1 MRTPARFP
9 LALTAAALAAA
20 APLAAA
26 SATPVPQGPVVVAAA
41 VASPTPDSAEGEA
54 YAATILGRVNELRAG
69 MGRAPLVRY
78 VQLDAAAQAQSEQ
91 MAADGAVSH
100 RPNFANSYP
109 AGSSSS
115 AEIVA
120 VQAKADGAD
129 VAGQIVDQW
138 MASEED
144 RAKMT
149 AADANAVGIGIAYSP
164 STDSWYVTQSLAAY
178 PDAAASGLTRTDGAP
193 TAPQEPSA
201 SASPDPT
208 TPAAPDPSTP
218 AVGRPAA
225 DGAGDPPGRR
235 GDHRRGDLGS
245 GGAARRQRAGGRL
258 RLGGVEPGPRGGGPA
273 PRRLQADLVLRV
285 GSPSGHGRDPDRSG
299 ARRRAARRRLHPA
312 RVPAAPRPGDLR
324 PPPAPMRPGSRSPA
338 PAHRTGVLSQPA
350 ASRIASKRGAGRM
363 RTRGSS

>member
-26 SATPVPQGPVVVAAA
+26 SATPVPQGPVVVAAV

-201 SASPDPT
+201 SSSPDPT

-218 AVGRPAA
+218 EAA
-225 DGAGDPPGRR
+225 EEA
-235 GDHRRGDLGS
+235 
-245 GGAARRQRAGGRL
+245 
-258 RLGGVEPGPRGGGPA
+258 
-273 PRRLQADLVLRV
+273 
-285 GSPSGHGRDPDRSG
+285 
-299 ARRRAARRRLHPA
+299 
-312 RVPAAPRPGDLR
+312 PAAPEKPSAPPSAAQQPTAQATRQAAGATTAAGTSDPGALPVDNA
-324 PPPAPMRPGSRSPA
+324 PADDSASAESSPA
-338 PAHRTGVLSQPA
+338 PVAVAPPPDDSKRTSSSGWGPLPVTGVTLTGLVLA
-350 ASRIASKRGAGRM
+350 AGLLGAGF
-363 RTRGSS
+363 TLRGFRRRPVQET

>member
-91 MAADGAVSH
+91 MAADGSVSH

-144 RAKMT
+144 RAKMM

-178 PDAAASGLTRTDGAP
+178 PDAAASGLTRTDGA
-193 TAPQEPSA
+193 
-201 SASPDPT
+201 
-208 TPAAPDPSTP
+208 
-218 AVGRPAA
+218 
-225 DGAGDPPGRR
+225 
-235 GDHRRGDLGS
+235 
-245 GGAARRQRAGGRL
+245 RQRPPRCHQQRLAG
-258 RLGGVEPGPRGGGPA
+258 E
-273 PRRLQADLVLRV
+273 
-285 GSPSGHGRDPDRSG
+285 
-299 ARRRAARRRLHPA
+299 
-312 RVPAAPRPGDLR
+312 
-324 PPPAPMRPGSRSPA
+324 SR
-338 PAHRTGVLSQPA
+338 HLL
-350 ASRIASKRGAGRM
+350 
-363 RTRGSS
+363 

>member
-91 MAADGAVSH
+91 MAADGSVSH

-120 VQAKADGAD
+120 VQARADGAD

-218 AVGRPAA
+218 EAA
-225 DGAGDPPGRR
+225 EEA
-235 GDHRRGDLGS
+235 
-245 GGAARRQRAGGRL
+245 
-258 RLGGVEPGPRGGGPA
+258 
-273 PRRLQADLVLRV
+273 
-285 GSPSGHGRDPDRSG
+285 
-299 ARRRAARRRLHPA
+299 
-312 RVPAAPRPGDLR
+312 PAAPEKPSAPPSAAQQPTAQATRQAAGATTAAGTSDPGALPVDNA
-324 PPPAPMRPGSRSPA
+324 PADDSASAGSSPA
-338 PAHRTGVLSQPA
+338 PVAVAPPPDDSKRTSSSGWGPLPVTGVTLTGLVLA
-350 ASRIASKRGAGRM
+350 AGLLGAGF
-363 RTRGSS
+363 TLRGFRRRPVQEI

>member
-26 SATPVPQGPVVVAAA
+26 SATPVPQGPVVVAAV

-149 AADANAVGIGIAYSP
+149 AADVNAVGIGIAYSP

-218 AVGRPAA
+218 EAA
-225 DGAGDPPGRR
+225 EEA
-235 GDHRRGDLGS
+235 
-245 GGAARRQRAGGRL
+245 
-258 RLGGVEPGPRGGGPA
+258 
-273 PRRLQADLVLRV
+273 
-285 GSPSGHGRDPDRSG
+285 
-299 ARRRAARRRLHPA
+299 
-312 RVPAAPRPGDLR
+312 PAAPEKPSAPPSAAQQPTAQATRQAAGATTAAGTSDPGALPVDNA
-324 PPPAPMRPGSRSPA
+324 PADDSASAGSSPA
-338 PAHRTGVLSQPA
+338 PVAVAPPPDDSKRTSSSGWGPLPVTGVTLTGLVLA
-350 ASRIASKRGAGRM
+350 AGLLGAGF
-363 RTRGSS
+363 TLRGFRRRPVQEI

>member
-208 TPAAPDPSTP
+208 TPAAPDPAP
-218 AVGRPAA
+218 PAA
-225 DGAGDPPGRR
+225 AEE
-235 GDHRRGDLGS
+235 
-245 GGAARRQRAGGRL
+245 A
-258 RLGGVEPGPRGGGPA
+258 
-273 PRRLQADLVLRV
+273 
-285 GSPSGHGRDPDRSG
+285 
-299 ARRRAARRRLHPA
+299 
-312 RVPAAPRPGDLR
+312 PAAPEKPSAPPSAAQQPTAQATRQAAGATAAAGTSDPGALPVDNA
-324 PPPAPMRPGSRSPA
+324 PADDSASAGSSPA
-338 PAHRTGVLSQPA
+338 PVAVAPPPDDSKRTSSSGWGPLPVTGVTLTGLVLA
-350 ASRIASKRGAGRM
+350 AGLLGAGF
-363 RTRGSS
+363 TLRGFRRRPVQEI

>member
-109 AGSSSS
+109 AGSRSS

-218 AVGRPAA
+218 EAA
-225 DGAGDPPGRR
+225 EEA
-235 GDHRRGDLGS
+235 
-245 GGAARRQRAGGRL
+245 
-258 RLGGVEPGPRGGGPA
+258 
-273 PRRLQADLVLRV
+273 
-285 GSPSGHGRDPDRSG
+285 
-299 ARRRAARRRLHPA
+299 
-312 RVPAAPRPGDLR
+312 PAAPEKPSAPPSAAQQPTAQATRQAAGATAAAGTSDPGALPVDNA
-324 PPPAPMRPGSRSPA
+324 PADDSASAGSSPA
-338 PAHRTGVLSQPA
+338 PVAVAPPPDDSKRTSSSGWGPLPVTGVTLTGLVLA
-350 ASRIASKRGAGRM
+350 AGLLGAGF
-363 RTRGSS
+363 TLRGFRRRPVQEI

>member
-26 SATPVPQGPVVVAAA
+26 SATPVPQGPVVVAAV

-109 AGSSSS
+109 AGSNSS

-218 AVGRPAA
+218 EAA
-225 DGAGDPPGRR
+225 EEA
-235 GDHRRGDLGS
+235 
-245 GGAARRQRAGGRL
+245 
-258 RLGGVEPGPRGGGPA
+258 
-273 PRRLQADLVLRV
+273 
-285 GSPSGHGRDPDRSG
+285 
-299 ARRRAARRRLHPA
+299 
-312 RVPAAPRPGDLR
+312 PAAPEKPSAPPSAAQQPTAQATRQAAGATTAAGTSDPGALPVDNA
-324 PPPAPMRPGSRSPA
+324 PADDSASAGSSPA
-338 PAHRTGVLSQPA
+338 PVAVAPPPDDSKRTSSSGWGPLPVTGVTLTGLVLA
-350 ASRIASKRGAGRM
+350 AGLLGAGF
-363 RTRGSS
+363 TLRGFRRRPVQEI

>member
-1 MRTPARFP
+1 M
-9 LALTAAALAAA
+9 
-20 APLAAA
+20 
-26 SATPVPQGPVVVAAA
+26 PQGPIVVAAA

-208 TPAAPDPSTP
+208 TPAAPEKPSAPPSAAQQPTAQATRQAAGATTAAGTSDPGALPVDNAP
-218 AVGRPAA
+218 ADDSAS
-225 DGAGDPPGRR
+225 AG
-235 GDHRRGDLGS
+235 S
-245 GGAARRQRAGGRL
+245 
-258 RLGGVEPGPRGGGPA
+258 
-273 PRRLQADLVLRV
+273 
-285 GSPSGHGRDPDRSG
+285 
-299 ARRRAARRRLHPA
+299 
-312 RVPAAPRPGDLR
+312 
-324 PPPAPMRPGSRSPA
+324 SPA
-338 PAHRTGVLSQPA
+338 PVAVAPPPDDSKRTSSSGWGPLPVTGVTLTGLVLA
-350 ASRIASKRGAGRM
+350 AGLLGAGF
-363 RTRGSS
+363 TLRGFRRRPVQEI

>member
-26 SATPVPQGPVVVAAA
+26 SATPVPQGPIVVAAA

-208 TPAAPDPSTP
+208 TPAAERKST
-218 AVGRPAA
+218 RQNTS
-225 DGAGDPPGRR
+225 
-235 GDHRRGDLGS
+235 HRC
-245 GGAARRQRAGGRL
+245 
-258 RLGGVEPGPRGGGPA
+258 E
-273 PRRLQADLVLRV
+273 
-285 GSPSGHGRDPDRSG
+285 
-299 ARRRAARRRLHPA
+299 
-312 RVPAAPRPGDLR
+312 
-324 PPPAPMRPGSRSPA
+324 
-338 PAHRTGVLSQPA
+338 
-350 ASRIASKRGAGRM
+350 
-363 RTRGSS
+363 

>member
-26 SATPVPQGPVVVAAA
+26 SATPVPQGPVVVAAV

-54 YAATILGRVNELRAG
+54 YAATILGRVNELRAS

-218 AVGRPAA
+218 EAA
-225 DGAGDPPGRR
+225 EEA
-235 GDHRRGDLGS
+235 
-245 GGAARRQRAGGRL
+245 
-258 RLGGVEPGPRGGGPA
+258 
-273 PRRLQADLVLRV
+273 
-285 GSPSGHGRDPDRSG
+285 
-299 ARRRAARRRLHPA
+299 
-312 RVPAAPRPGDLR
+312 PAAPEKPSAPPSAAQQPTAQATRQAAGATAAAGTSDPGALPVDNA
-324 PPPAPMRPGSRSPA
+324 PADDSASAGSSPA
-338 PAHRTGVLSQPA
+338 PVAVAPPPDDSKRTSSSGWGPLPVTGVTLTGLVLA
-350 ASRIASKRGAGRM
+350 AGLLGAGF
-363 RTRGSS
+363 TLRGFRRRPVQEI

>member
-193 TAPQEPSA
+193 TAPQELSA

-218 AVGRPAA
+218 EAA
-225 DGAGDPPGRR
+225 EEA
-235 GDHRRGDLGS
+235 
-245 GGAARRQRAGGRL
+245 
-258 RLGGVEPGPRGGGPA
+258 
-273 PRRLQADLVLRV
+273 
-285 GSPSGHGRDPDRSG
+285 
-299 ARRRAARRRLHPA
+299 
-312 RVPAAPRPGDLR
+312 PAAPEKPSAPPSAAQQPTAQATRQAAGATAAAGTSDPGALPVDNA
-324 PPPAPMRPGSRSPA
+324 PADDSASAGSSPA
-338 PAHRTGVLSQPA
+338 PVAVAPPPDDSKRTSSSGWGPLPVTGVTLTGLVLA
-350 ASRIASKRGAGRM
+350 AGLLGAGF
-363 RTRGSS
+363 TLRGFRRRPVQEI

>member
-26 SATPVPQGPVVVAAA
+26 SATPVPQGPIVVAAA

-208 TPAAPDPSTP
+208 PPAAPDPSTP
-218 AVGRPAA
+218 EAA
-225 DGAGDPPGRR
+225 EEA
-235 GDHRRGDLGS
+235 
-245 GGAARRQRAGGRL
+245 
-258 RLGGVEPGPRGGGPA
+258 
-273 PRRLQADLVLRV
+273 
-285 GSPSGHGRDPDRSG
+285 
-299 ARRRAARRRLHPA
+299 
-312 RVPAAPRPGDLR
+312 PAAPEKPSAPPSAAQQPTAQATRQAAGATAAAGTSDPGALPVDNA
-324 PPPAPMRPGSRSPA
+324 PADDSASAGSSPA
-338 PAHRTGVLSQPA
+338 PVAVAPPPDDSKRTSSSGWGPLPVTGVTLTGLVLA
-350 ASRIASKRGAGRM
+350 AGLLGAGF
-363 RTRGSS
+363 TLRGFRRRPVQEI

>member
-26 SATPVPQGPVVVAAA
+26 SATPVPQGPIVVAAA

-208 TPAAPDPSTP
+208 TPAAPEKPSAPPSAAQQPTAQATRQAAGATTAAGTSDPGALPVDNAP
-218 AVGRPAA
+218 ADDSAS
-225 DGAGDPPGRR
+225 AG
-235 GDHRRGDLGS
+235 S
-245 GGAARRQRAGGRL
+245 
-258 RLGGVEPGPRGGGPA
+258 
-273 PRRLQADLVLRV
+273 
-285 GSPSGHGRDPDRSG
+285 
-299 ARRRAARRRLHPA
+299 
-312 RVPAAPRPGDLR
+312 
-324 PPPAPMRPGSRSPA
+324 SPA
-338 PAHRTGVLSQPA
+338 PVAVAPPPDDSKRTSSSGWGPLPVTGVTLTGLVLA
-350 ASRIASKRGAGRM
+350 AGLLGAGF
-363 RTRGSS
+363 TLRGFRRRPVQEI

>member
-26 SATPVPQGPVVVAAA
+26 SATPVPQGPVVVAAV

-109 AGSSSS
+109 AGASSS

-218 AVGRPAA
+218 EAA
-225 DGAGDPPGRR
+225 EEA
-235 GDHRRGDLGS
+235 
-245 GGAARRQRAGGRL
+245 
-258 RLGGVEPGPRGGGPA
+258 
-273 PRRLQADLVLRV
+273 
-285 GSPSGHGRDPDRSG
+285 
-299 ARRRAARRRLHPA
+299 
-312 RVPAAPRPGDLR
+312 PAAPEKPSAPPSAAQQPTAQATRQAAGATAAAGTSDPGALPVDNA
-324 PPPAPMRPGSRSPA
+324 PADDSASAGSSPA
-338 PAHRTGVLSQPA
+338 PVAVAPPPDDSKRTSSSGWGPLPVTGVTLTGLVLA
-350 ASRIASKRGAGRM
+350 AGLLGAGF
-363 RTRGSS
+363 TLRGFRRRPVQEI

>member
-1 MRTPARFP
+1 M
-9 LALTAAALAAA
+9 
-20 APLAAA
+20 
-26 SATPVPQGPVVVAAA
+26 PQGPVVVAAV

-201 SASPDPT
+201 SASP
-208 TPAAPDPSTP
+208 
-218 AVGRPAA
+218 
-225 DGAGDPPGRR
+225 GRR
-235 GDHRRGDLGS
+235 GPPRR
-245 GGAARRQRAGGRL
+245 
-258 RLGGVEPGPRGGGPA
+258 PRG
-273 PRRLQADLVLRV
+273 
-285 GSPSGHGRDPDRSG
+285 
-299 ARRRAARRRLHPA
+299 
-312 RVPAAPRPGDLR
+312 
-324 PPPAPMRPGSRSPA
+324 
-338 PAHRTGVLSQPA
+338 
-350 ASRIASKRGAGRM
+350 
-363 RTRGSS
+363 

>member
-109 AGSSSS
+109 AGSNSS

-218 AVGRPAA
+218 EAA
-225 DGAGDPPGRR
+225 EEA
-235 GDHRRGDLGS
+235 
-245 GGAARRQRAGGRL
+245 
-258 RLGGVEPGPRGGGPA
+258 
-273 PRRLQADLVLRV
+273 
-285 GSPSGHGRDPDRSG
+285 
-299 ARRRAARRRLHPA
+299 
-312 RVPAAPRPGDLR
+312 PAAPEKPSAPPSAAQQPTAQATRQAAGATAAAGTSDPGALPVDNA
-324 PPPAPMRPGSRSPA
+324 PADDSASAGSSPA
-338 PAHRTGVLSQPA
+338 PVAVAPPPDDSKRTSSSGWGPLPVTGVTLTGLVLA
-350 ASRIASKRGAGRM
+350 AGLLGAGF
-363 RTRGSS
+363 TLRGFRRRPVQEI

>member
-149 AADANAVGIGIAYSP
+149 AADANAVGIGLAYSA

-218 AVGRPAA
+218 EAA
-225 DGAGDPPGRR
+225 EEA
-235 GDHRRGDLGS
+235 
-245 GGAARRQRAGGRL
+245 
-258 RLGGVEPGPRGGGPA
+258 
-273 PRRLQADLVLRV
+273 
-285 GSPSGHGRDPDRSG
+285 
-299 ARRRAARRRLHPA
+299 
-312 RVPAAPRPGDLR
+312 PAAPEKPSAPPSAAQQPTAQATRQAAGATTAAGTSDPGALPVDNA
-324 PPPAPMRPGSRSPA
+324 PADDSASAGSSPA
-338 PAHRTGVLSQPA
+338 PVAVAPPPDDSKRTSSSGWGPLPVTGVTLTGLVLA
-350 ASRIASKRGAGRM
+350 AGLLGAGF
-363 RTRGSS
+363 TLRGFRRRPVQEI

>member
-26 SATPVPQGPVVVAAA
+26 SATPVPQGPVVVAA

-91 MAADGAVSH
+91 MAADGSVSH

-120 VQAKADGAD
+120 VQARADGAD

-208 TPAAPDPSTP
+208 TPAAPEPSAPET
-218 AVGRPAA
+218 
-225 DGAGDPPGRR
+225 
-235 GDHRRGDLGS
+235 
-245 GGAARRQRAGGRL
+245 
-258 RLGGVEPGPRGGGPA
+258 VEE
-273 PRRLQADLVLRV
+273 
-285 GSPSGHGRDPDRSG
+285 
-299 ARRRAARRRLHPA
+299 
-312 RVPAAPRPGDLR
+312 VPAAPAEKPDAPETAVQQPTAPATPQAAGATTAAGTSDPGALPVDNA
-324 PPPAPMRPGSRSPA
+324 PASDSAAAESSPA
-338 PAHRTGVLSQPA
+338 PVAVAPPSDSKRTSSSGWGPLPVTGVTLTGLVLA
-350 ASRIASKRGAGRM
+350 AGLLGAGF
-363 RTRGSS
+363 TLRGFRRRPVQEI

>member
-208 TPAAPDPSTP
+208 TPAAPDTSTP
-218 AVGRPAA
+218 ETAEEA
-225 DGAGDPPGRR
+225 
-235 GDHRRGDLGS
+235 
-245 GGAARRQRAGGRL
+245 
-258 RLGGVEPGPRGGGPA
+258 
-273 PRRLQADLVLRV
+273 
-285 GSPSGHGRDPDRSG
+285 
-299 ARRRAARRRLHPA
+299 
-312 RVPAAPRPGDLR
+312 PAAPEKSSAPPSAAQQPTAQATRQAAGATTAAGTSDPGALPVDNA
-324 PPPAPMRPGSRSPA
+324 PADDSASAGSSPA
-338 PAHRTGVLSQPA
+338 PVAVAPPPDDSKRTSSSGWGPLPVTGVTLTGLVLA
-350 ASRIASKRGAGRM
+350 AGLLGAGF
-363 RTRGSS
+363 TLRGFRRRPVQEI

>member
-218 AVGRPAA
+218 ETAEEA
-225 DGAGDPPGRR
+225 
-235 GDHRRGDLGS
+235 
-245 GGAARRQRAGGRL
+245 
-258 RLGGVEPGPRGGGPA
+258 
-273 PRRLQADLVLRV
+273 
-285 GSPSGHGRDPDRSG
+285 
-299 ARRRAARRRLHPA
+299 
-312 RVPAAPRPGDLR
+312 PAAPEKSSAPPSAAQQPTAQATRQAAGATTAAGTSDPGALPVDNA
-324 PPPAPMRPGSRSPA
+324 PADDSASAGSSPA
-338 PAHRTGVLSQPA
+338 PVAVAPPPDDSKRTSSSGWGPLPVTGVTLTGLVLA
-350 ASRIASKRGAGRM
+350 AGLLGAGF
-363 RTRGSS
+363 TLRGFRRRPVQEI

>member
-26 SATPVPQGPVVVAAA
+26 SATPVPQGPVVVAAV

-218 AVGRPAA
+218 EAA
-225 DGAGDPPGRR
+225 EEA
-235 GDHRRGDLGS
+235 
-245 GGAARRQRAGGRL
+245 
-258 RLGGVEPGPRGGGPA
+258 
-273 PRRLQADLVLRV
+273 
-285 GSPSGHGRDPDRSG
+285 
-299 ARRRAARRRLHPA
+299 
-312 RVPAAPRPGDLR
+312 PAAPEKPSAPPSAAQQPTAQATRQAAGATAAAGTSDPGALPVDNA
-324 PPPAPMRPGSRSPA
+324 PADDSASAGSSPA
-338 PAHRTGVLSQPA
+338 PVAVAPPPDDSKRTSSSGWGPLPVTGVTLTGLVLA
-350 ASRIASKRGAGRM
+350 AGLLGAGF
-363 RTRGSS
+363 TLRGFRRRPVQEI

>member
-54 YAATILGRVNELRAG
+54 YAATILGRVNELRAS

-218 AVGRPAA
+218 EAA
-225 DGAGDPPGRR
+225 EEA
-235 GDHRRGDLGS
+235 
-245 GGAARRQRAGGRL
+245 
-258 RLGGVEPGPRGGGPA
+258 
-273 PRRLQADLVLRV
+273 
-285 GSPSGHGRDPDRSG
+285 
-299 ARRRAARRRLHPA
+299 
-312 RVPAAPRPGDLR
+312 PAAPEKPSAPPSAAQQPTAQATRQAAGATAAAGTSDPGALPVDNA
-324 PPPAPMRPGSRSPA
+324 PADDSASAGSSPA
-338 PAHRTGVLSQPA
+338 PVAVAPPPDDSKRTSSSGWGPLPVTGVTLTGLVLA
-350 ASRIASKRGAGRM
+350 AGLLGAGF
-363 RTRGSS
+363 TLRGFRRRPVQEI

>member
-208 TPAAPDPSTP
+208 TPAAPDTSTP
-218 AVGRPAA
+218 ETAEEA
-225 DGAGDPPGRR
+225 
-235 GDHRRGDLGS
+235 
-245 GGAARRQRAGGRL
+245 
-258 RLGGVEPGPRGGGPA
+258 
-273 PRRLQADLVLRV
+273 
-285 GSPSGHGRDPDRSG
+285 
-299 ARRRAARRRLHPA
+299 
-312 RVPAAPRPGDLR
+312 PAAPEKPSAPPSAAQQPTAQATRQAAGATAAAGTSDPGALPVDNA
-324 PPPAPMRPGSRSPA
+324 PADDSASAGSSPA
-338 PAHRTGVLSQPA
+338 PVAVAPPPDDSKRTSSSGWGPLPVTGVTLTGLVLA
-350 ASRIASKRGAGRM
+350 AGLLGAGF
-363 RTRGSS
+363 TLRGFRRRPVQEI

>member
-201 SASPDPT
+201 SASPDPA

-218 AVGRPAA
+218 EAA
-225 DGAGDPPGRR
+225 EEA
-235 GDHRRGDLGS
+235 
-245 GGAARRQRAGGRL
+245 
-258 RLGGVEPGPRGGGPA
+258 
-273 PRRLQADLVLRV
+273 
-285 GSPSGHGRDPDRSG
+285 
-299 ARRRAARRRLHPA
+299 
-312 RVPAAPRPGDLR
+312 PAAPEKPSAPPSAAQQPTAQATRQAAGATAAAGTSDPGALPVDNA
-324 PPPAPMRPGSRSPA
+324 PADDSASAGSSPA
-338 PAHRTGVLSQPA
+338 PVAVAPPPDDSKRTSSSGWGPLPVTGVTLTGLVLA
-350 ASRIASKRGAGRM
+350 AGLLGAGF
-363 RTRGSS
+363 TLRGFRRRPVQEI

>member
-41 VASPTPDSAEGEA
+41 AASPTPDSAEGEA

-149 AADANAVGIGIAYSP
+149 AADANAVGIGLAYSA

-201 SASPDPT
+201 SVSPDPT

-218 AVGRPAA
+218 EAA
-225 DGAGDPPGRR
+225 EEA
-235 GDHRRGDLGS
+235 
-245 GGAARRQRAGGRL
+245 
-258 RLGGVEPGPRGGGPA
+258 
-273 PRRLQADLVLRV
+273 
-285 GSPSGHGRDPDRSG
+285 
-299 ARRRAARRRLHPA
+299 
-312 RVPAAPRPGDLR
+312 PAAPEKPSAPPSAAQQPTAQATRQAAGATAAAGTSDPGALPVDNA
-324 PPPAPMRPGSRSPA
+324 PADDSASAGSSPA
-338 PAHRTGVLSQPA
+338 PVAVAPPPDDSKRTSSSGWGPLPVTGVTLTGLVLA
-350 ASRIASKRGAGRM
+350 AGLLGAGF
-363 RTRGSS
+363 TLRGFRRRPVQEI

>member
-26 SATPVPQGPVVVAAA
+26 SATPVPQGPVVVAAV

-208 TPAAPDPSTP
+208 TP
-218 AVGRPAA
+218 
-225 DGAGDPPGRR
+225 
-235 GDHRRGDLGS
+235 
-245 GGAARRQRAGGRL
+245 
-258 RLGGVEPGPRGGGPA
+258 PA
-273 PRRLQADLVLRV
+273 PE
-285 GSPSGHGRDPDRSG
+285 PSAPETVEE
-299 ARRRAARRRLHPA
+299 
-312 RVPAAPRPGDLR
+312 VPAAP
-324 PPPAPMRPGSRSPA
+324 
-338 PAHRTGVLSQPA
+338 A
-350 ASRIASKRGAGRM
+350 A
-363 RTRGSS
+363 

>member
-109 AGSSSS
+109 AGASSS

-218 AVGRPAA
+218 EAA
-225 DGAGDPPGRR
+225 EEA
-235 GDHRRGDLGS
+235 
-245 GGAARRQRAGGRL
+245 
-258 RLGGVEPGPRGGGPA
+258 
-273 PRRLQADLVLRV
+273 
-285 GSPSGHGRDPDRSG
+285 
-299 ARRRAARRRLHPA
+299 
-312 RVPAAPRPGDLR
+312 PAAPEKPSAPPSAAQQPTAQATRQAAGATAAAGTSDPGALPVDNA
-324 PPPAPMRPGSRSPA
+324 PADDSASAESSPA
-338 PAHRTGVLSQPA
+338 PVAVAPPPDDSKRTSSSGWGPLPVTGVTLTGLVLA
-350 ASRIASKRGAGRM
+350 AGLLGAGF
-363 RTRGSS
+363 TLRGFRRRPVQEI

>member
-41 VASPTPDSAEGEA
+41 AASPTPDSAEGEA

-178 PDAAASGLTRTDGAP
+178 PDAAASGLTRTDGGP
-193 TAPQEPSA
+193 TTTPEPSA

-218 AVGRPAA
+218 EAA
-225 DGAGDPPGRR
+225 EEA
-235 GDHRRGDLGS
+235 
-245 GGAARRQRAGGRL
+245 
-258 RLGGVEPGPRGGGPA
+258 
-273 PRRLQADLVLRV
+273 
-285 GSPSGHGRDPDRSG
+285 
-299 ARRRAARRRLHPA
+299 
-312 RVPAAPRPGDLR
+312 PAAPEKPSAPPSAAQQPTAQATRQAAGATTAAGTSDPGALPVDNA
-324 PPPAPMRPGSRSPA
+324 PADDSASAGSSPA
-338 PAHRTGVLSQPA
+338 PVAVAPPPDDSKRTSSSGWGPLPVTGVTLTGLVLA
-350 ASRIASKRGAGRM
+350 AGLLGAGF
-363 RTRGSS
+363 TLRGFRRRPVQEI

>member
-41 VASPTPDSAEGEA
+41 AASPTPDSAEGEA

-218 AVGRPAA
+218 EAA
-225 DGAGDPPGRR
+225 EEA
-235 GDHRRGDLGS
+235 
-245 GGAARRQRAGGRL
+245 
-258 RLGGVEPGPRGGGPA
+258 
-273 PRRLQADLVLRV
+273 
-285 GSPSGHGRDPDRSG
+285 
-299 ARRRAARRRLHPA
+299 
-312 RVPAAPRPGDLR
+312 PAAPEKPSAPPSAAQQPTAQATRQAAGATTAAGTSDPGALPVDNA
-324 PPPAPMRPGSRSPA
+324 PADDSASAGSSPA
-338 PAHRTGVLSQPA
+338 PVAVAPPPDDSKRTSSSGWGPLRVTGVTLTGLVLA
-350 ASRIASKRGAGRM
+350 AGLLGAGF
-363 RTRGSS
+363 TLRGFRRRPVQEI

>member
-178 PDAAASGLTRTDGAP
+178 PDAAASRLTRTDGAP

-218 AVGRPAA
+218 EAA
-225 DGAGDPPGRR
+225 EEA
-235 GDHRRGDLGS
+235 
-245 GGAARRQRAGGRL
+245 
-258 RLGGVEPGPRGGGPA
+258 
-273 PRRLQADLVLRV
+273 
-285 GSPSGHGRDPDRSG
+285 
-299 ARRRAARRRLHPA
+299 
-312 RVPAAPRPGDLR
+312 PAAPEKPSAPPSAAQQPTAQATRQAAGATAAAGTSDPGALPVDNA
-324 PPPAPMRPGSRSPA
+324 PADDSASAGSSPA
-338 PAHRTGVLSQPA
+338 PVAVAPPPDDSKRTSSSGWGPLPVTGVTLTGLVLA
-350 ASRIASKRGAGRM
+350 AGLLGAGF
-363 RTRGSS
+363 TLRGFRRRPVQEI

>member
-26 SATPVPQGPVVVAAA
+26 SATPVPQGPVVVAAV

-178 PDAAASGLTRTDGAP
+178 PDPAAAGLTRTDGGP
-193 TAPQEPSA
+193 TTTPEPSA

-208 TPAAPDPSTP
+208 TPAAQDPSTTP
-218 AVGRPAA
+218 DEVVEETPSSAPEKPSTPGEA
-225 DGAGDPPGRR
+225 DT
-235 GDHRRGDLGS
+235 
-245 GGAARRQRAGGRL
+245 QQ
-258 RLGGVEPGPRGGGPA
+258 PA
-273 PRRLQADLVLRV
+273 PQEARQPTTGATTAAGTSDPGALPVDNAPADDSASA
-285 GSPSGHGRDPDRSG
+285 GS
-299 ARRRAARRRLHPA
+299 
-312 RVPAAPRPGDLR
+312 
-324 PPPAPMRPGSRSPA
+324 SPA
-338 PAHRTGVLSQPA
+338 PVAVAPPPDDSKRTSSSGWGPLPVTGVTLTGLVLA
-350 ASRIASKRGAGRM
+350 AGLLGAGF
-363 RTRGSS
+363 TLRGFRRRPVQEI